1 MTITVPHPYTHQPT
15 PVPHDIMKYCD
26 AFTPLS
32 TSQED
37 LEYIDCVWMH
47 MGFYGVPKHVMKAV
61 RDEFNPPPIR
71 PVFD

>member
-26 AFTPLS
+26 SFTMA
-32 TSQED
+32 SQED

>member
-15 PVPHDIMKYCD
+15 PVPHDIMHYCNS
-26 AFTPLS
+26 FTINANP
-32 TSQED
+32 ED

-47 MGFYGVPKHVMKAV
+47 MGFYGVPIHVMKDV

-71 PVFD
+71 PVFE